1 MVDPSHE
8 QSIYRV
14 AHGDGSP
21 SIRVLPLT
29 FAFENAEGPRNQL
42 GVGEGARLIAQS
54 KAFVHYAEKGIG

>member
-8 QSIYRV
+8 QSIDRV

-21 SIRVLPLT
+21 PIGVLPLT
-29 FAFENAEGPRNQL
+29 FAFENAEGLRNQP
-42 GVGEGARLIAQS
+42 GVGDGSRLIAQS